1 MRLIYL
7 DLFIHLSNASISL
20 SLSPS
25 IYPSIHPSIYV
36 DKSLSLLL
44 TSPSPLGLFCLRT
57 TYGATVSFIKP
68 LGSSPF
74 QHLNKELLLWIVP
87 MRPHVGIGG
96 SKCLGRKKDNSC
108 GIRLNFGSVR
118 DPYRPT
124 SHKSWS
130 FGHFTVCY
138 GIDGASSSMIYSTDK
153 EWWFH
158 KVMSN
163 Y

>member
-1 MRLIYL
+1 MWINL
-7 DLFIHLSNASISL
+7 
-20 SLSPS
+20 
-25 IYPSIHPSIYV
+25 
-36 DKSLSLLL
+36 SLSLLL
-44 TSPSPLGLFCLRT
+44 TSPSPLGLFCLRA

-124 SHKSWS
+124 SHKSRS

-138 GIDGASSSMIYSTDK
+138 GIDGASSSMIYSIPIKNGDFTQSCPITRGYTLVCMTLFPLAPYK
-153 EWWFH
+153 NISRSRALRPER
-158 KVMSN
+158 
-163 Y
+163 